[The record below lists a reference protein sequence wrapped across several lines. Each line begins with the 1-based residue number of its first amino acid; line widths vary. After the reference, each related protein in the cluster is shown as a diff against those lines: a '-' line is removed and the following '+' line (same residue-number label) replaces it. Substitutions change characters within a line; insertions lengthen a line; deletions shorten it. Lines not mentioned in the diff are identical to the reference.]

1 MSQIDKLNY
10 VPLLFWFLI
19 FFVFLY
25 FYLVSYILPFIF
37 GALRTRVF
45 FFNYLVD
52 ELLYGVFF
60 SYSVKF
66 FFSNSSHY
74 SIVNFVLGFLSSWFF
89 LEFLLQRHYYLLD
102 FFPSLEDFF

>member
-1 MSQIDKLNY
+1 M
-10 VPLLFWFLI
+10 I

-25 FYLVSYILPFIF
+25 FYLVAYILPFIF

-60 SYSVKF
+60 RYSVKF
-66 FFSNSSHY
+66 FFSNNSHY
-74 SIVNFVLGFLSSWFF
+74 SVANFVLNFLSSWLF
-89 LEFLLQRHYYLLD
+89 LEFLLQRNYN
-102 FFPSLEDFF
+102 FLEFSSVEAKEDLF